1 MSDPHALEALV
12 VVPLDSSPIPVTVV
26 HAEACHYCDEA
37 ERELAALAEQ
47 FALAVR
53 VVPLDS
59 VEGRGLV
66 DLHRPAM
73 NPLVLVDGAYFS
85 SGRLPRKKL
94 TRLLTAGASAP
105 VGR

>member
-1 MSDPHALEALV
+1 M
-12 VVPLDSSPIPVTVV
+12 VPLDTSPVLVTLV
-26 HAEACHYCDEA
+26 HAEACHFCDEA
-37 ERELAALAEQ
+37 ARELTVLAERFPLTVQ
-47 FALAVR
+47 
-53 VVPLDS
+53 VVSLDS
-59 VEGRGLV
+59 AEGRSLV

-94 TRLLTAGASAP
+94 TRLLAGRTSVP

>member
-1 MSDPHALEALV
+1 M
-12 VVPLDSSPIPVTVV
+12 VPLDTSPVLVTLV
-26 HAEACHYCDEA
+26 HAEACHFCDEA
-37 ERELAALAEQ
+37 ARELTVLAEQ
-47 FALAVR
+47 FPLAVQ

-59 VEGRGLV
+59 AVGRRLV

-94 TRLLTAGASAP
+94 TRLLAARASVP